1 MVPSILPFFLSVIS
15 VIMMSCILST
25 KGCSAFLITRQTSSV
40 SSQRR
45 VVIDTIMKQL
55 TMSTTSTSSTSV
67 VDQTPPTMSTSMP
80 ILDDP
85 KIVSS
90 KVFSNQDERPIILF
104 DGVCN
109 LCNTA
114 VNLALD
120 WDPNGKLR
128 FAALQSNVGRSLLEA
143 NNRNSNDISSIVL
156 VTKNGAYI
164 KSDAVLKITEELT
177 PFSSLLPLKPAA
189 IVGQFII
196 PKFIRDLIYDGV
208 ADNRYN
214 LMGKKD
220 VCRFDADGEFEDR
233 FINDTIAL
241 KD

>member
-1 MVPSILPFFLSVIS
+1 MVSSSILPFA
-15 VIMMSCILST
+15 IMMSFILST
-25 KGCSAFLITRQTSSV
+25 KGCSAFLVTRQTSSV
-40 SSQRR
+40 SQRR
-45 VVIDTIMKQL
+45 AVIDTAMKQL
-55 TMSTTSTSSTSV
+55 TMSTTAASTT
-67 VDQTPPTMSTSMP
+67 DQTSTTTSMP
-80 ILDDP
+80 ILHDP
-85 KIVSS
+85 KTVSS
-90 KVFSNQDERPIILF
+90 KVFSSQDKRPIILF

-120 WDPNGKLR
+120 WDPSGKLR
-128 FAALQSNVGRSLLEA
+128 FAALQSNVGRSLLEV
-143 NNRNSNDISSIVL
+143 NGRNANDISSIVL
-156 VTKNGAYI
+156 VTKNGAYT

-189 IVGQFII
+189 IIGRYVI

-208 ADNRYN
+208 ADNRYD

-220 VCRFDADGEFEDR
+220 MCRFDADGEFEDR
-233 FINDTIAL
+233 FINDSIAL

>member
-1 MVPSILPFFLSVIS
+1 MVSSILPLA
-15 VIMMSCILST
+15 IMMSLILSA
-25 KGCSAFLITRQTSSV
+25 KGCSAFLATRQASSV
-40 SSQRR
+40 SQRR
-45 VVIDTIMKQL
+45 VVIETTMKQL
-55 TMSTTSTSSTSV
+55 TMSSTAASTASTA
-67 VDQTPPTMSTSMP
+67 VDQTSTTTYMP

-85 KIVSS
+85 TIVSS

-120 WDPNGKLR
+120 WDPKGKLR
-128 FAALQSNVGRSLLEA
+128 FAALQSNVGRSLLEV
-143 NNRNSNDISSIVL
+143 NGRNANDISSIVL
-156 VTKNGAYI
+156 VTKNGAYT

-177 PFSSLLPLKPAA
+177 PFSALLPLKPAA
-189 IVGQFII
+189 IIGRYII

-208 ADNRYN
+208 ADNRYD

-220 VCRFDADGEFEDR
+220 MCRFDADGEFEDR
-233 FINDTIAL
+233 FINDSIAL
-241 KD
+241 KN

>member
-1 MVPSILPFFLSVIS
+1 MVSSILPFA
-15 VIMMSCILST
+15 IMMSFILST
-25 KGCSAFLITRQTSSV
+25 KGCSAFLVTRQTSSV
-40 SSQRR
+40 SQRR
-45 VVIDTIMKQL
+45 AVIDTAMKQL
-55 TMSTTSTSSTSV
+55 TMSTTAASTT
-67 VDQTPPTMSTSMP
+67 DQTSTTTSMP
-80 ILDDP
+80 ILHDP
-85 KIVSS
+85 KTVSS
-90 KVFSNQDERPIILF
+90 KVFSSQDKRPIILF

-120 WDPNGKLR
+120 WDPSGKLR
-128 FAALQSNVGRSLLEA
+128 FAALQSNVGRSLLEV
-143 NNRNSNDISSIVL
+143 NGRNANDISSIVL
-156 VTKNGAYI
+156 VTKNGAYT

-189 IVGQFII
+189 IIGRYVI

-208 ADNRYN
+208 ADNRYD

-220 VCRFDADGEFEDR
+220 MCRFDADGEFEDR
-233 FINDTIAL
+233 FINDSIAL

>member
-1 MVPSILPFFLSVIS
+1 MVPSILPFA
-15 VIMMSCILST
+15 IMMSFILST
-25 KGCSAFLITRQTSSV
+25 KGCSAFLVTRQTSSV
-40 SSQRR
+40 SQRR
-45 VVIDTIMKQL
+45 AVIDTAMKQL
-55 TMSTTSTSSTSV
+55 TMSTTAASTT
-67 VDQTPPTMSTSMP
+67 DQTSTTTSMP
-80 ILDDP
+80 ILHDP
-85 KIVSS
+85 KTVSS
-90 KVFSNQDERPIILF
+90 KVFSSQDKRPIILF

-120 WDPNGKLR
+120 WDPSGKLR
-128 FAALQSNVGRSLLEA
+128 FAALQSNVGRSLLEV
-143 NNRNSNDISSIVL
+143 NGRNANDISSIVL
-156 VTKNGAYI
+156 VTKNGAYT

-189 IVGQFII
+189 IIGRYVI

-208 ADNRYN
+208 ADNRYD

-220 VCRFDADGEFEDR
+220 MCRFDADGEFEDR
-233 FINDTIAL
+233 FINDSIAL

>member
-1 MVPSILPFFLSVIS
+1 MVSSILPFA
-15 VIMMSCILST
+15 IMMSFILST
-25 KGCSAFLITRQTSSV
+25 KGCSAFLVTRQTSSV
-40 SSQRR
+40 SQRR
-45 VVIDTIMKQL
+45 AVIDTAMKQL
-55 TMSTTSTSSTSV
+55 TMSTTAASTT
-67 VDQTPPTMSTSMP
+67 DQTSTTSMP
-80 ILDDP
+80 ILHDP
-85 KIVSS
+85 KTVSS
-90 KVFSNQDERPIILF
+90 KVFSSQDKRPIILF

-120 WDPNGKLR
+120 WDPSGKLR
-128 FAALQSNVGRSLLEA
+128 FAALQSNVGRSLLEV
-143 NNRNSNDISSIVL
+143 NGRNANDISSIVL
-156 VTKNGAYI
+156 VTKNGAYT

-189 IVGQFII
+189 IIGRYVI

-208 ADNRYN
+208 ADNRYD

-220 VCRFDADGEFEDR
+220 MCRFDADGEFEDR
-233 FINDTIAL
+233 FINDSIAL